1 MDCNEKYFE
10 VGVKYV
16 LPLTLIAATLAMKGA
31 SGWGKFGIFVI
42 STPVMMLSLL
52 SLGKAKRGELF
63 ETKKKWART
72 DNLWQN

>member
-1 MDCNEKYFE
+1 MNSNEKYFD

-42 STPVMMLSLL
+42 STPIMLLSLL

-63 ETKKKWART
+63 ETKKQDIRT
-72 DNLWQN
+72 GNL